1 MGAREL
7 QQEKALAVITARDF
21 PPPARLPAPPWDAP
35 RLWHAQGWADL
46 PLPTTPTFP
55 THSSWKGRACPGG
68 AKMWVGD
75 CRVDTQID
83 AHIGKKEGMEAGCPP
98 RGLPGAHWGKAL
110 RMAFTSSATAVRA
123 NSNWS
128 LERTRPG
135 RWSRTCSRVAAMSIS
150 FTPLAMRFSTM
161 SMRT

>member
-1 MGAREL
+1 MR
-7 QQEKALAVITARDF
+7 
-21 PPPARLPAPPWDAP
+21 
-35 RLWHAQGWADL
+35 
-46 PLPTTPTFP
+46 
-55 THSSWKGRACPGG
+55 
-68 AKMWVGD
+68 VGD

-128 LERTRPG
+128 WGG
-135 RWSRTCSRVAAMSIS
+135 RARGRSWVGLASALAPMGRA
-150 FTPLAMRFSTM
+150 FGGGELGTPLGRGKSLFGGGTEAGGRGRLLLASLGKGGIKGWDREEQ
-161 SMRT
+161 SP